1 MASDAPVT
9 ARVNDPIV
17 VVGIGADG
25 WDGLAPRAQAAI
37 RNAEVLMGSTRQLA
51 LVPESSA
58 LRVAWPSPM
67 LPALAGMFDEHRDRR
82 VCVLASGDPMFHGI
96 GVTLGRILGPKRLH
110 VIAHPSS
117 VSLACARL
125 GWPLHETT
133 TVSLVGRA
141 PSTLAAALVDGQR
154 LLVLSN
160 DEHTPAAVADLLSDR
175 GFGAST
181 MVVLEQLG
189 GPAENVVDGNAE
201 TWDRVPGDP
210 LNVIALE
217 LRASA
222 RGMRLTRTPGL
233 PDAAY
238 RGDGQMT
245 KHEVRAL
252 TLSALAPAPGELLW
266 DVGGGS
272 GTIGI
277 EWMRTDVRC
286 RAVAFEREERRV
298 AQIVANA
305 TRLGVPAL
313 RVLGSAPDAFSDE
326 PSNPDAIF
334 VGGGVTQHGLLDE
347 CWSRLRPGGR
357 MVVNA
362 VTAESEALVL
372 QWHSRSGGELRKFQV
387 YRGEPLG
394 GFTAW
399 RPQLPVAQWT
409 VVKRAESDSTERETT

>member
-1 MASDAPVT
+1 MTPPVI
-9 ARVNDPIV
+9 DPIV

-25 WDGLAPRAQAAI
+25 WDGLAPRAQAAV
-37 RNAEVLMGSTRQLA
+37 RDAEVLMGSTRQLA
-51 LVPESSA
+51 LIPESDA
-58 LRVAWPSPM
+58 TRVTWPSPM
-67 LPALAGMFDEHRDRR
+67 LPALPGLFDEHRERR

-96 GVTLGRILGPKRLH
+96 GVTLGRVLGPERLH

-133 TVSLVGRA
+133 TVSLVNRDVA
-141 PSTLAAALVDGQR
+141 TLAASLVGGQR
-154 LLVLSN
+154 VLVLAN
-160 DEHTPAAVADLLSDR
+160 DEHTPAAVAQLLTER

-181 MVVLEQLG
+181 LVVLEQLG
-189 GPAENVVDGNAE
+189 GSAEHVVDGIAG
-201 TWDRVPGDP
+201 TWHREPGDP

-217 LRASA
+217 LRASDA
-222 RGMRLTRTPGL
+222 ALRLTPTPGL

-277 EWMRTDVRC
+277 EWMRSDPRC
-286 RAVAFEREERRV
+286 RAVAFERENARV
-298 AQIVANA
+298 AQIVDNA
-305 TRLGVPAL
+305 SRLGVPTL
-313 RVLGSAPDAFSDE
+313 RVLGAAPAAFADEASIPDAV
-326 PSNPDAIF
+326 F
-334 VGGGVTQHGLLDE
+334 VGGGVTQDGMLDA
-347 CWSRLRPGGR
+347 CWTRLRPGGR

-362 VTAESEALVL
+362 VTAESESLVL
-372 QWHSRSGGELRKFQV
+372 QWHARFGGDLRKFQI

-399 RPQLPVAQWT
+399 RPHLPVAQWSI
-409 VVKRAESDSTERETT
+409 VKPHSTEREEQ

>member
-1 MASDAPVT
+1 MTEQIV
-9 ARVNDPIV
+9 DPIV

-25 WDGLAPRAQAAI
+25 WDGLAPRAQAAV
-37 RNAEVLMGSTRQLA
+37 RGAEVLMGSTRQLA
-51 LVPESSA
+51 LVPASDA
-58 LRVAWPSPM
+58 LRIAWPSPM
-67 LPALAGMFDEHRDRR
+67 LPALPGLFDEHRGRR

-96 GVTLGRILGPKRLH
+96 GVTLGRVLGPQRLR

-133 TVSLVGRA
+133 TVSLVNREV
-141 PSTLAAALVDGQR
+141 STLAASLVDGAR

-160 DEHTPAAVADLLSDR
+160 DEHTPAAVAKLLCEH
-175 GFGAST
+175 GFGDSVV
-181 MVVLEQLG
+181 VVLEQLG
-189 GPAENVVDGNAE
+189 GRAERVVDGRAAS
-201 TWDRVPGDP
+201 WDRDPGDP

-222 RGMRLTRTPGL
+222 SALRLTRTPGL
-233 PDAAY
+233 ADSAY
-238 RGDGQMT
+238 CGDGQMT

-277 EWMRTDVRC
+277 EWMRTDPRC
-286 RAVAFEREERRV
+286 RAVAFERVPGRV
-298 AQIVANA
+298 AQITDNA
-305 TRLGVPAL
+305 ARLGVPAL
-313 RVLGSAPDAFSDE
+313 RVAGTAPEAFAGE
-326 PSNPDAIF
+326 PSTPDAIF
-334 VGGGVTQHGLLDE
+334 VGGGVTQDGMLDA
-347 CWSRLRPGGR
+347 CWDRLRPGGR
-357 MVVNA
+357 LVVNA

-372 QWHSRSGGELRKFQV
+372 QWQARLGGDLRKFQI

-399 RPQLPVAQWT
+399 RPQLPVAQWSVT
-409 VVKRAESDSTERETT
+409 KSGDSTERETT